1 MQFGAAM
8 FFTEASMTPGE
19 LGPLLEQRGFESLW
33 VPEHSHIPVTRSMPF
48 PGGPVLPRPYYDI
61 MDPFLVLTAASVVT
75 KSLKVGT
82 GVCLINQ
89 RDPIQTAKLVASL
102 DQLSRGR
109 FLFGVGNGW
118 DKEEMEHHGTAYAT
132 RHKLSRERIE
142 AMKLI
147 WSEDTAEYHGE
158 FVHFAPMQTWPKPV
172 QKPFPVI
179 VGGAFPY
186 GARRAV
192 RYGDGWI
199 PSAGGTRAGDIVDT
213 MPQFRQMAIDAG
225 RDPASLPVTLFRVAE
240 DLDRLRQYRDLGV
253 ARVVISLPAA
263 KEAEIVPILDRWAP
277 LMREFVR

>member
-33 VPEHSHIPVTRSMPF
+33 VPEHSHIPLVRSMPF

-61 MDPFLVLTAASVVT
+61 MDPFLVLTAAAVAT
-75 KSLKVGT
+75 KTLKVGT

-89 RDPIQTAKLVASL
+89 RDPIQTAKLAASI

-118 DKEEMEHHGTAYAT
+118 DKEEMEHHGTVYAT

-147 WSEDTAEYHGE
+147 WTEETPEYHGE
-158 FVHFAPMQTWPKPV
+158 FVNFAPMQTWPKPV
-172 QKPFPVI
+172 QKPLPVI

-199 PSAGGTRAGDIVDT
+199 PSAGGTRAGTINET
-213 MPQFRQMAIDAG
+213 MPQFHAMAREAG

-240 DLDRLRQYRDLGV
+240 DPDRLRQYRDLGV
-253 ARVVISLPAA
+253 ARVVISLPVA
-263 KEAEIVPILDRWAP
+263 KSDEILAILDRWAP
-277 LMREFVR
+277 LMREFV